1 MNDERVSIDSGK
13 VITTLF
19 WVGVFSIAMGF
30 LEAIVVVYLR
40 KIYYPGGFV
49 FPMSP
54 VSPQL
59 YLVELVREI
68 ATLIMLL
75 SIGFLAGRKG
85 IQRLAYFL
93 ISFGVWDI
101 FYYVALKLFLDWPD
115 SLLTWD
121 VLFLI
126 PLPWLG
132 PVIAPVLVSLSM
144 IWIGISLI
152 LLDKLDGPLVL
163 RGAEWLLLIAGGG
176 LIFISFIW
184 NYMGLIVRGGF
195 LPQFFFLAENRQ
207 FLQIVYDYV
216 PEDFN
221 WFLFFAGE
229 LLVVF
234 GMFKVLYRYRQV
246 VPITA
251 RDLLRRFRLDRHKVF
266 HHN

>member
-54 VSPQL
+54 VSPQM

-68 ATLIMLL
+68 ATLIMLV
-75 SIGFLAGRKG
+75 SIGFLAGKKG

-144 IWIGISLI
+144 IWIGINLI
-152 LLDKLDGPLVL
+152 LLDELDGPLVL
-163 RGAEWLLLIAGGG
+163 KADEWLLLMAGCG

-184 NYMGLIVRGGF
+184 NYAALIIRNGF
-195 LPQFFFLAENRQ
+195 LPQFFLLAENRD

-229 LLVVF
+229 LLAVL
-234 GMFKVLYRYRQV
+234 GMLKILFQYRRLIQE
-246 VPITA
+246 TA
-251 RDLLRRFRLDRHKVF
+251 RELYAQLRMAQRRVF
-266 HHN
+266 HSN

>member
-1 MNDERVSIDSGK
+1 MK
-13 VITTLF
+13 TLSRNLILNLI
-19 WVGVFSIAMGF
+19 WVGIFSIAMGF

-40 KIYYPGGFV
+40 KIYYPGGFM

-54 VSPQL
+54 VSPQV
-59 YLVELVREI
+59 YGVEMVREV
-68 ATLIMLL
+68 ATLVMLV
-75 SIGFLAGRKG
+75 SIGVIAGRQG

-93 ISFGVWDI
+93 ISFGIWDI
-101 FYYVALKLFLDWPD
+101 FYYMALKLFLGWPD

-126 PLPWLG
+126 PIPWLG

-144 IWIGISLI
+144 IWIGINLI

-163 RGAEWLLLIAGGG
+163 RGAEWLLMIAGGG

-184 NYMGLIVRGGF
+184 NYAALIIRNGF
-195 LPQFFFLAENRQ
+195 LPQFFLLAENRE
-207 FLQIVYDYV
+207 FLKIVYDYV

-229 LLVVF
+229 LLAAF
-234 GMFKVLYRYRQV
+234 GMIKILYRYRALV
-246 VPITA
+246 RNTV
-251 RDLLRRFRLDRHKVF
+251 RDLLGISWLHRHKVF

>member
-1 MNDERVSIDSGK
+1 MNNEHVSVGSRK
-13 VITTLF
+13 VIPILF
-19 WVGVFSIAMGF
+19 WVGIFSIAMGF

-40 KIYYPGGFV
+40 KIYYPGGFM

-54 VSPQL
+54 VSPQV
-59 YLVELVREI
+59 YGVDLVREV
-68 ATLIMLL
+68 ATLVM
-75 SIGFLAGRKG
+75 
-85 IQRLAYFL
+85 
-93 ISFGVWDI
+93 
-101 FYYVALKLFLDWPD
+101 
-115 SLLTWD
+115 
-121 VLFLI
+121 
-126 PLPWLG
+126 
-132 PVIAPVLVSLSM
+132 LVSLSM

>member
-1 MNDERVSIDSGK
+1 MKILSRNVVTK
-13 VITTLF
+13 LL

-40 KIYYPGGFV
+40 KIYCPGGFL

-54 VSPQL
+54 VSPQM
-59 YLVELVREI
+59 YLVELVREV
-68 ATLIMLL
+68 ATLVMLV

-85 IQRLAYFL
+85 LQRLAYFL
-93 ISFGVWDI
+93 ISFGIWDI
-101 FYYVALKLFLDWPD
+101 FYYVALKLFLGWPD

-144 IWIGISLI
+144 IWIGINLI
-152 LLDKLDGPLVL
+152 LLDELDSPLML
-163 RGAEWLLLIAGGG
+163 KADEWLLLIAGGG
-176 LIFISFIW
+176 LIFFSFIW
-184 NYMGLIVRGGF
+184 NYAALIIRSGF
-195 LPQFFFLAENRQ
+195 LPQFFLLAENQ
-207 FLQIVYDYV
+207 EFLRVVYNYV

-229 LLVVF
+229 LLAFF
-234 GMFKVLYRYRQV
+234 GMLKILFQYRRRIQE
-246 VPITA
+246 TA
-251 RDLLRRFRLDRHKVF
+251 RELYMQFQIAKRRVF
-266 HHN
+266 HSH